1 MEMEAYIMTGKM
13 IYFGNKLHWV
23 ISLKVN
29 VPTSWLRGHSTTE
42 MRAFSPF

>member
-1 MEMEAYIMTGKM
+1 MEMEAYIMAGKM

-23 ISLKVN
+23 SLKVN
-29 VPTSWLRGHSTTE
+29 TPTSWLRGHSKTE